1 MGAGPWGQDHGGRT
15 MGVEPQNMVKRQR
28 PRVGGRCGDH
38 QGETRSMWSCCIV
51 AARHPALV
59 DVVFTPSPA
68 SQEALHGPCQ
78 TPGVLLI
85 SGHHAS
91 PHRHRGVVPGTW
103 NGLHSRRGRGGGLK
117 VMRTTKGAVA
127 TLLGIVL
134 VSMGC
139 VSLPPVVHVEHKSD
153 QKELIRRLD
162 HIEQRLDRVAPRPD
176 DELRHE
182 LRRLQME
189 LEELRR
195 DLGRQA
201 STQAD

>member
-1 MGAGPWGQDHGGRT
+1 
-15 MGVEPQNMVKRQR
+15 
-28 PRVGGRCGDH
+28 
-38 QGETRSMWSCCIV
+38 
-51 AARHPALV
+51 
-59 DVVFTPSPA
+59 
-68 SQEALHGPCQ
+68 
-78 TPGVLLI
+78 
-85 SGHHAS
+85 
-91 PHRHRGVVPGTW
+91 
-103 NGLHSRRGRGGGLK
+103 
-117 VMRTTKGAVA
+117 MRTTKGAVA

-201 STQAD
+201 SPQAD